1 VHRVVLDTSVVVA
14 AIRSD
19 RGASREL
26 LVGVLQRRFILLMS
40 VPLMIEY
47 ESVMTRPE
55 HLEASR
61 LSQEDVQVLLD
72 AVATTAEAVKLD
84 YLWRP
89 SLADADDDMVLET
102 AVNGSAEVVVTFNR
116 RDFGNVAETFGITVM
131 SPSEA
136 VAWIRGSR

>member
-1 VHRVVLDTSVVVA
+1 MVA

-26 LVGVLQRRFILLMS
+26 LAGVLERRFLLLMS

-61 LSQEDVQVLLD
+61 LSHEDVQVLLD
-72 AVATTAEAVKLD
+72 AVTTTAEAVTLD

-102 AVNGSAEVVVTFNR
+102 AVNGAAEVVVTFNR
-116 RDFGNVAETFGITVM
+116 RDFGTVAETFGITVM

-136 VAWIRGSR
+136 VTWIRGSR

>member
-1 VHRVVLDTSVVVA
+1 MVA

-26 LVGVLQRRFILLMS
+26 LAGVLERRFILLMS

-61 LSQEDVQVLLD
+61 LSQEDVQLLLD
-72 AVATTAEAVKLD
+72 AVATTAEAVTLD

-102 AVNGSAEVVVTFNR
+102 AVNGAAEVVVTFNR
-116 RDFGNVAETFGITVM
+116 RDFGAAAETFGLTVM

-136 VAWIRGSR
+136 VTWIRGSR

>member
-1 VHRVVLDTSVVVA
+1 MVA

-26 LVGVLQRRFILLMS
+26 LVGVLERRFILLMS

-72 AVATTAEAVKLD
+72 AVATTAEAVTLD

-102 AVNGSAEVVVTFNR
+102 AVNGAAEVVVTFNR
-116 RDFGNVAETFGITVM
+116 RDFGTVAETLGITVM
-131 SPSEA
+131 LPSEA
-136 VAWIRGSR
+136 VTWIRGSR

>member
-1 VHRVVLDTSVVVA
+1 MVA

-26 LVGVLQRRFILLMS
+26 LVGVLARRFILLMS

-72 AVATTAEAVKLD
+72 AVATTAEAVTLD

-89 SLADADDDMVLET
+89 FLADADDDMVLET

-116 RDFGNVAETFGITVM
+116 RDFGTVAETFGITVM

-136 VAWIRGSR
+136 VAWVRGSR

>member
-1 VHRVVLDTSVVVA
+1 MVA

-26 LVGVLQRRFILLMS
+26 LVGVLERRFISLMS

-61 LSQEDVQVLLD
+61 LSREDVQVLLD
-72 AVATTAEAVKLD
+72 AVATTAEAVTLD

-102 AVNGSAEVVVTFNR
+102 AVNGAAEVVVTFNR
-116 RDFGNVAETFGITVM
+116 RDFGTVAETFGITVM

-136 VAWIRGSR
+136 VTWIRGSR

>member
-1 VHRVVLDTSVVVA
+1 MVA

-26 LVGVLQRRFILLMS
+26 LVGVLERRFILLMS

-72 AVATTAEAVKLD
+72 AVAASAEAVTLD

-116 RDFGNVAETFGITVM
+116 RDFGTVAETFGITVM

-136 VAWIRGSR
+136 VAWVRGSR

>member
-1 VHRVVLDTSVVVA
+1 MVA

-26 LVGVLQRRFILLMS
+26 LVGVLERRFILLMS

-72 AVATTAEAVKLD
+72 AVATTAEAVTLD

-102 AVNGSAEVVVTFNR
+102 AVNGAAEVVVTFNR
-116 RDFGNVAETFGITVM
+116 RDFGTVAETFGITVM

-136 VAWIRGSR
+136 VAWVRGSR